1 MPEKNYLIAAVMLM
15 AAITYLTRATPFLL
29 KMEKSPKLFNDVI
42 EYLPVAIIASITV
55 PALLVAKDG
64 SLLGLTTDLLAAIP
78 VVIVAYWTRSLIYSV
93 CAGVAANVAIT
104 LLA

>member
-1 MPEKNYLIAAVMLM
+1 MPEENYLIAAVLLM

-29 KMEKSPKLFNDVI
+29 KMEKTPRLFNDVI

-55 PALLVAKDG
+55 PALLVGKDG
-64 SLLGLTTDLLAAIP
+64 TLLGLHADLLAAVP

-93 CAGVAANVAIT
+93 CAGVAGHVAIT

>member
-1 MPEKNYLIAAVMLM
+1 MPEENYLIAAVMLM

-29 KMEKSPKLFNDVI
+29 KMEKSPRLFNDVI

-64 SLLGLTTDLLAAIP
+64 SLIGLNADLLAAIP
-78 VVIVAYWTRSLIYSV
+78 VVIVAYWSRSLIYSV
-93 CAGVAANVAIT
+93 CAGVAGHVAIT

>member
-15 AAITYLTRATPFLL
+15 AVITYLTRATPFLL
-29 KMEKSPKLFNDVI
+29 KMEKSPKWFNDVI

-64 SLLGLTTDLLAAIP
+64 SLIGLSADLLAAIP
-78 VVIVAYWTRSLIYSV
+78 VIIIAYWSRSLIYSV
-93 CAGVAANVAIT
+93 CAGVAGHVAIT

>member
-42 EYLPVAIIASITV
+42 EYLPMAIIASITV

-64 SLLGLTTDLLAAIP
+64 SLLGLNADLLAAIP
-78 VVIVAYWTRSLIYSV
+78 VVIVAYWSRSLIYSV
-93 CAGVAANVAIT
+93 CAGVAGHVAIT